1 MDLTEGN
8 VKRGM
13 IPNIYLQEQLMRER
27 LQQRRREAE
36 QERMLVGLPR
46 HGRLRHLVGRMA
58 RLLRGAQGTHA
69 PAWVA

>member
-1 MDLTEGN
+1 MAGKMDLTEGN

-46 HGRLRHLVGRMA
+46 HGRL
-58 RLLRGAQGTHA
+58 LRGAQGTHA

>member
-1 MDLTEGN
+1 MAGKMDLTEGN

-27 LQQRRREAE
+27 LQQRRHEAE
-36 QERMLVGLPR
+36 QERMLVGRP
-46 HGRLRHLVGRMA
+46 RHLVGRMA